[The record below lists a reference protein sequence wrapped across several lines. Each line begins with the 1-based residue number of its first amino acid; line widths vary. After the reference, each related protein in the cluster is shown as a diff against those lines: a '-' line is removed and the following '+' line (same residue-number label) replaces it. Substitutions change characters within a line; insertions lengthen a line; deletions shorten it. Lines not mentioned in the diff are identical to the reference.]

1 MAALTTVGLFV
12 ARVAGPALRA
22 RHGGARWAS
31 RGELRSLSRRGG
43 LFRLLARV
51 RAPAAVVAHPSA
63 RLALGRHGGRLLYAE
78 QRHAL
83 VAFGPP
89 QSGKS
94 AGLAVPALLE
104 WDGPAVASS
113 IKTDLLGVT
122 LARRSALGAA
132 FVFDPFAL
140 SGAPSH
146 TWSPLR
152 AAGSWDGALEVAWR
166 LACAGEVDQRG
177 VEGGDF
183 WAIAAEQRL
192 APLLYTAAAH
202 RRGHRDARPL
212 GLRTGQPRA
221 ARGAGPAGRG
231 GR

>member
-1 MAALTTVGLFV
+1 LL
-12 ARVAGPALRA
+12 RVLHRA
-22 RHGGARWAS
+22 DGARWAAG
-31 RGELRSLSRRGG
+31 GELSRLRGSRRAG
-43 LFRLLARV
+43 RLT
-51 RAPAAVVAHPSA
+51 
-63 RLALGRHGGRLLYAE
+63 LGRYHGRLLHAE

-113 IKTDLLGVT
+113 IKADLLSVT
-122 LARRSALGAA
+122 RDRRERLGRV

-140 SGAPSH
+140 SGAPAQ
-146 TWSPLR
+146 TWSPLH
-152 AAGSWDGALEVAWR
+152 AAKTWDGALEVAWR
-166 LACAGEVDQRG
+166 LAAAGALDQRS

-192 APLLYTAAAH
+192 APLLDAA
-202 RRGHRDARPL
+202 
-212 GLRTGQPRA
+212 
-221 ARGAGPAGRG
+221 G
-231 GR
+231 GTD